1 MGGSQS
7 WKARGNLSP
16 QDGIPHQTA
25 SRLPV
30 ANQVF
35 MGSWTVDIRQEGH
48 RDQLPEDT
56 QGTPE
61 TALPLRTRKP
71 AAGAGEG
78 QDVPPPGER
87 ERAKHRVP

>member
-16 QDGIPHQTA
+16 RDGIPRQTA

-35 MGSWTVDIRQEGH
+35 LGSWTVGIHQEGR

-61 TALPLRTRKP
+61 TTLPLHTPKP
-71 AAGAGEG
+71 AAGAGKG
-78 QDVPPPGER
+78 QDVPPHGER
-87 ERAKHRVP
+87 DHAKHRVP

>member
-16 QDGIPHQTA
+16 RDGIPRQTA

-35 MGSWTVDIRQEGH
+35 LGSWTVDVHQEGR

-61 TALPLRTRKP
+61 TALPLRTQKP
-71 AAGAGEG
+71 AAEAGEG
-78 QDVPPPGER
+78 QDAPPPGER
-87 ERAKHRVP
+87 ECAKHRVP